1 MDFEDI
7 APKLT
12 MLLYGLIAFVVII
25 GGLLLLLDTIPNYFA
40 RRREAQLLEEAE
52 RSQLVPA
59 KVGVG
64 VGAGTAG
71 GTTTATGGTT
81 TATGG
86 TTTATADEAE
96 AAATDD
102 TRVAAPPRRRP
113 RKRREGLLGLAF
125 LFPALLLL
133 AIGLVVPAIR
143 TILLS
148 LMNGPSTEWI
158 GLRNY
163 SWIFSQSEII
173 RVLLNTFA
181 WVVLVPLLA
190 TTVGLL
196 YAVMVDRARFEAVAK
211 SLIFLPMAISFV
223 GASIIW
229 RFVYAYRG
237 GGNEQ
242 IGLLNQVVVWFGAE
256 PKQWIQTAPI
266 NTFLLIIVLVWIQA
280 GFAMVVLSAAIKAIP
295 ADIVEAARLDGVTA
309 WQMFWKV
316 TMPSI
321 RPALIVVVVAITLG
335 TLKVFDIVR
344 TMTNGNFDTNV
355 IALEM
360 YNQAFRYQ
368 ENGQGSALAVFLFI
382 LVIPIVIFQIRN
394 LRRQREV

>member
-1 MDFEDI
+1 
-7 APKLT
+7 
-12 MLLYGLIAFVVII
+12 
-25 GGLLLLLDTIPNYFA
+25 
-40 RRREAQLLEEAE
+40 
-52 RSQLVPA
+52 
-59 KVGVG
+59 
-64 VGAGTAG
+64 
-71 GTTTATGGTT
+71 
-81 TATGG
+81 
-86 TTTATADEAE
+86 
-96 AAATDD
+96 
-102 TRVAAPPRRRP
+102 
-113 RKRREGLLGLAF
+113 
-125 LFPALLLL
+125 
-133 AIGLVVPAIR
+133 
-143 TILLS
+143 
-148 LMNGPSTEWI
+148 
-158 GLRNY
+158 
-163 SWIFSQSEII
+163 
-173 RVLLNTFA
+173 
-181 WVVLVPLLA
+181 
-190 TTVGLL
+190 
-196 YAVMVDRARFEAVAK
+196 
-211 SLIFLPMAISFV
+211 
-223 GASIIW
+223 
-229 RFVYAYRG
+229 
-237 GGNEQ
+237 
-242 IGLLNQVVVWFGAE
+242 VWFGAE